1 VVFES
6 NRPPQPLAEV
16 GAGLYAIFLYEY
28 GGSNPAIQIT
38 DIVYNCNH
46 AKWFPNGFAGCPRGP
61 FQLIVAAWQP
71 DGSEAASPPYRL
83 ASLDLTSLGIAF

>member
-1 VVFES
+1 MGRVRIE
-6 NRPPQPLAEV
+6 PPAPAAREV

-46 AKWFPNGFAGCPRGP
+46 AKWFPNGFPGRRRA
-61 FQLIVAAWQP
+61 L
-71 DGSEAASPPYRL
+71 SS
-83 ASLDLTSLGIAF
+83 